1 MPLPAYPAPRTDPP
15 PLLSPSPALL
25 LPSPPH
31 HRTHHHTQELGL
43 MPEESLPPDGADTWV
58 MSAYLT
64 RRCALGALPACVR
77 LCLCV
82 C

>member
-1 MPLPAYPAPRTDPP
+1 
-15 PLLSPSPALL
+15 
-25 LPSPPH
+25 
-31 HRTHHHTQELGL
+31 